1 VYSRA
6 LSDTEVLSR
15 YRDMTLGLVGQ
26 WRFDEGS
33 GTLAGGSSGHGD
45 HGSIVGATYVAGESG
60 TGVQLSGGS
69 QYLSAGSGPSLN
81 ITGAL
86 SVDFWMKP
94 VAIQDGGGVNK
105 YDLNNQRSWSVY
117 PRNDGAVVFR
127 VSSDGTANTLV
138 DLATNANAYTAGAWT
153 HVVATYTPS
162 ASMKVYVN
170 GVESANLTTGVP
182 TSLYA
187 APTIPVYMGS
197 YGQANGAPQTMF
209 NGVLDEVRI
218 YSRALSATEVAS
230 RYLDTSAGPV
240 AEWRLEEGAGTVA
253 HDTSG
258 QASHGNMLPNP
269 GGPSWGAGKW
279 GKGLQFDGV
288 DDYVDAGSPSS
299 LDITGNQVTVEA
311 WVKWNQPQTGYPGIV
326 DKLYGGAYA
335 LKASGNTPYFYVV
348 ANGQEGRTE
357 YTGGSGGDLAWH
369 HIVGTYDGAN
379 MRLYVDGVLVNTQ
392 AHPAG
397 GNITSTT
404 ASLVIG
410 RRAVNTQFF
419 NGSVDEARVYNRAL
433 SDTEV
438 AARFQAAP
446 EDNDTLHYYLGGKE
460 VAFKKGGTL
469 YFPLQDHL
477 KGTAVITN
485 SAGSVV
491 ESTTYYPYGQTRS
504 GGITSTDRAF
514 TGQRLDS
521 TGLYY
526 YGARYYDPNIGRF
539 VSPDTIV
546 QNYRRPASFNR
557 YAYAFDNPLKYTDP
571 SGHVNVS
578 DVGGG
583 GWRTPSTWD
592 RIKHG
597 AELAVDGAKS
607 AAAGGVQFA
616 ATVTEVAVR
625 VSQPVLQRVEPVANV
640 VATVPE
646 VVIEHTAVPVLN
658 ATGAGITNVE
668 LNPARGYVGVQV
680 SEGGWVARTLEATT
694 GGLAGAITLPVAGP
708 SGSVVIVREEL
719 FTPEELETV
728 TRHEEIHVTQQHMLG
743 PLFLPLY
750 FLGSAVHGYEDNP
763 FEVQARSFSTPPP
776 VNGVDIV
783 YDEFA

>member
-1 VYSRA
+1 MYSRA

-485 SAGSVV
+485 SAGSVM

-526 YGARYYDPNIGRF
+526 YGARYYDPSIGRF
-539 VSPDTIV
+539 VSSDKLIPELANP
-546 QNYRRPASFNR
+546 QSFNR
-557 YAYAFDNPLKYTDP
+557 YTYVYDNPLRYTDP
-571 SGHVNVS
+571 NGECI
-578 DVGGG
+578 G
-583 GWRTPSTWD
+583 P
-592 RIKHG
+592 
-597 AELAVDGAKS
+597 LARYCRKAAQLTVD
-607 AAAGGVQFA
+607 AGKA
-616 ATVTEVAVR
+616 
-625 VSQPVLQRVEPVANV
+625 V
-640 VATVPE
+640 VATAARVTKQEITRQGEAKVAEMQAEQAASKE
-646 VVIEHTAVPVLN
+646 VGGAMAGVGKVVAEVAAYQGPVL
-658 ATGAGITNVE
+658 APVPPETGPNPFLVLPPKAAIEAEAQALDLAAG
-668 LNPARGYVGVQV
+668 LLAVGGPLGDAAEQ
-680 SEGGWVARTLEATT
+680 S
-694 GGLAGAITLPVAGP
+694 GAIQVGQAAAPLVQIAPQVVPLVGFFYAAVTGFGP
-708 SGSVVIVREEL
+708 PLLRDSADFLEEL
-719 FTPEELETV
+719 SQGMDQPSDDV
-728 TRHEEIHVTQQHMLG
+728 SYNSSYDYWYAQYAG
-743 PLFLPLY
+743 DY
-750 FLGSAVHGYEDNP
+750 
-763 FEVQARSFSTPPP
+763 
-776 VNGVDIV
+776 DIW
-783 YDEFA
+783 YAAYN